1 MENKRTK
8 EALKKLRDA
17 FEADYAILI
26 LSQDRFDKVFTSA
39 DDNKQEFAE
48 AYEILN
54 NCANL
59 MKHKVRQRDE

>member
-26 LSQDRFDKVFTSA
+26 LSQDRFDKAFTSA
-39 DDNKQEFAE
+39 DDNEQEFAE
-48 AYEILN
+48 MYESLN
-54 NCANL
+54 SCANL
-59 MKHKVRQRDE
+59 MKYKASERDE

>member
-26 LSQDRFDKVFTSA
+26 LSQGRFDKVFTSA

-48 AYEILN
+48 MYEILN
-54 NCANL
+54 SCANL
-59 MKHKVRQRDE
+59 MKYKVKQRDE